1 MRFFSTELHKIYLDW
16 TRTQPGLAFADF
28 FSLFDNIMRRPEEYG
43 FNKEYLKVGCIK
55 EKCDANVREY
65 IWFDDV
71 RRGRS
76 SDSRGFTGLTVCGS
90 RAVPPHDLRPL
101 PHGRRMPQSARQGPP
116 TAVVVNEQR
125 RKGGLY
131 EFFLSL

>member
-55 EKCDANVREY
+55 EECDANVREY

-71 RRGRS
+71 RRVRS
-76 SDSRGFTGLTVCGS
+76 STSRGLTGLTFAL
-90 RAVPPHDLRPL
+90 RAVPPHNLRPL
-101 PHGRRMPQSARQGPP
+101 PHGRRMPQSARQGASA
-116 TAVVVNEQR
+116 AVVVSGR
-125 RKGGLY
+125 GGGCTIL
-131 EFFLSL
+131 LL